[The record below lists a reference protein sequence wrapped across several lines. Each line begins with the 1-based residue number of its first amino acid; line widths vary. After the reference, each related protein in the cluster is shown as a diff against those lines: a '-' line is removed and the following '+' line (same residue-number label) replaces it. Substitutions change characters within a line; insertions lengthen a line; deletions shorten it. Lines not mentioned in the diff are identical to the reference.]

1 VNNGLYEMRA
11 SRKNTPRIFGSGCFS
26 RVASRQCL
34 EQFICPGDMCR
45 PAHNLVTNHEWSRT
59 TALTARSAYV
69 KTLVSRPV
77 ILTRK
82 KAVLA
87 LAVATALTTYG
98 LLNAQQ
104 PGAPAAPAAAIA
116 GPNPAGANASKYN
129 IAVVDISYIFK
140 KHERFKA
147 TMEQMKK
154 EMEGIEG
161 ELKGD
166 REKIAALEQQRNQFN
181 VGTAEYKKMEDD
193 IAQQMAQFNLK
204 MVKLRKEFLEREA
217 KVYYQTYLEVVDA
230 VKYYAKRQNIGLVL
244 RFNGEAVDP
253 NRRDDVLREI
263 NKPVVVQD
271 QIDITPDVLALINRD
286 QQNSGQ
292 AAPANGVPPQAA
304 RPTQIPR

>member
-1 VNNGLYEMRA
+1 M
-11 SRKNTPRIFGSGCFS
+11 
-26 RVASRQCL
+26 
-34 EQFICPGDMCR
+34 
-45 PAHNLVTNHEWSRT
+45 
-59 TALTARSAYV
+59 

-104 PGAPAAPAAAIA
+104 QGAPVAAGV

-140 KHERFKA
+140 KHERFKS

-154 EMEGIEG
+154 EMETIEA

-166 REKIAALEQQRNQFN
+166 REKIAQQEQARNQFN
-181 VGTAEYKKMEDD
+181 PGSAEYKKAEED
-193 IAQQMAQFNLK
+193 IARQMADFNLK
-204 MVKLRKEFLEREA
+204 MGKLRKEFLEREA
-217 KVYYQTYLEVVDA
+217 KVYFQTYLEVVDV
-230 VKYYAKRQNIGLVL
+230 VKYYAKRQGIGLVL
-244 RFNGEAVDP
+244 RFNGEPVDP

-271 QIDITPDVLALINRD
+271 QIDITPDVLMLLNRD
-286 QQNSGQ
+286 QSGGQPVGQNGSQ
-292 AAPANGVPPQAA
+292 AV
-304 RPTQIPR
+304 RPVAGSQIPPR